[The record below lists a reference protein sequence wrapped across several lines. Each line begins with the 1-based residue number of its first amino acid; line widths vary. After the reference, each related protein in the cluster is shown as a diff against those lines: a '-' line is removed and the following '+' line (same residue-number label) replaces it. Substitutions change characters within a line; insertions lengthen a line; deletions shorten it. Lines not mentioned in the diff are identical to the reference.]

1 MKRPQYLF
9 LVLLFSFFM
18 YNACTVNNVTI
29 KDEIGEVF
37 TANNVSGT
45 FGMFDN
51 SRGGF
56 TIYDLDRFKKGYP
69 PGQTF
74 NIMTALIGLNV
85 GRVSDDS
92 SLITVTDTSSVPP
105 MKVYDAFHQ
114 SSSDHVSVLAKM
126 IGRDTIKYW
135 VDSVKYGNKKIDKA
149 NTAYWE
155 NDSLT
160 ISADEQLGLIKRL
173 YFRQHPFRAS
183 VQESVKKMIIVE
195 NNAEYQLAYQLCVV
209 QKNGKQLGWVVGW
222 MEENRHVYPFVINFD
237 AEAGVDTKEVG
248 VKLAKEILLSVGF
261 FKGRM

>member
-1 MKRPQYLF
+1 MQRRYHLF
-9 LVLLFSFFM
+9 FILLFSFFI
-18 YNACTVNNVTI
+18 YNACTVNNVNI
-29 KDEIGEVF
+29 NDEIGEVF
-37 TANNVSGT
+37 KANNVSGT

-51 SRGGF
+51 SRGDF
-56 TIYDLDRFKKGYP
+56 TIYELDRFKNGFP

-74 NIMTALIGLNV
+74 NIITALIGLHV

-92 SLITVTDTSSVPP
+92 SMITVSDKDSVSPLN
-105 MKVYDAFHQ
+105 VYQTFHT
-114 SSSDHVSVLAKM
+114 SSSDHVRALAKL

-135 VDSVKYGNKKIDKA
+135 VDSLKYGNKKIAKA
-149 NTAYWE
+149 TENYWT

-183 VQESVKKMIIVE
+183 VQESVKKMLIVE
-195 NNAEYQLAYQLCVV
+195 NNSQHQLAYQLGVT
-209 QKNGKQLGWVVGW
+209 KYKGKQLAWVVGW

-237 AEAGVDTKEVG
+237 AEEGVDTNELGLKMT
-248 VKLAKEILLSVGF
+248 KEILLSLGF